1 MQPLDLPPG
10 GGDVPG
16 GASTLPEKPTV
27 PRPGTVCASTDSDES
42 RMTQPVEAARPGASI
57 SALPPLPG
65 AIQEDSQGPTAD
77 DDHPMLGDEGMPIGC
92 LSTAGPLE
100 SAFPLQREPSAS
112 AVKGVNSQDGSDR
125 SNGTAPPAAPEPDP
139 TDGQSPSPPPRQ
151 APIRQ
156 VSSEAM
162 FSALVGDM
170 KESPNVG
177 HVEAWIQTIRQLF
190 AEAYA
195 TVPVLSEELPADR
208 KRFPTLS
215 EAEASSLLG
224 FLNKRLST
232 PRDALRNEK
241 N

>member
-10 GGDVPG
+10 GGDGPG
-16 GASTLPEKPTV
+16 GASTLPEEPTV
-27 PRPGTVCASTDSDES
+27 PRPGRACASTESDES
-42 RMTQPVEAARPGASI
+42 RMTQPVEEARPGASI
-57 SALPPLPG
+57 SALLPLPG

-92 LSTAGPLE
+92 LGTAGP
-100 SAFPLQREPSAS
+100 F
-112 AVKGVNSQDGSDR
+112 GDR

-139 TDGQSPSPPPRQ
+139 TDGQSPSPHPRQ
-151 APIRQ
+151 APIRR

-215 EAEASSLLG
+215 EAEATSLLG
-224 FLNKRLST
+224 FF
-232 PRDALRNEK
+232 
-241 N
+241 